1 MRRGLCIAA
10 YLLALTRGL
19 QAQSV
24 QGQVV
29 ERGSNDPIAS
39 GVIILFDEPG
49 NEVAR
54 AQIAQ
59 GRFSI
64 SAPAA
69 GRYRLRFDAIGYR
82 TTFTPPFDLGQ
93 GGTLAVT
100 LQVRPQTPIALDTV
114 DVAGELVP
122 VRMLDFYE
130 RRRAGFGW
138 FMT

>member
-54 AQIAQ
+54 AQT
-59 GRFSI
+59 
-64 SAPAA
+64 
-69 GRYRLRFDAIGYR
+69 R
-82 TTFTPPFDLGQ
+82 TEWEPYVPTRVTDVIRRMMGFLPPVSRA
-93 GGTLAVT
+93 TNARA
-100 LQVRPQTPIALDTV
+100 VRPQ
-114 DVAGELVP
+114 P
-122 VRMLDFYE
+122 V
-130 RRRAGFGW
+130 
-138 FMT
+138 